1 MHCFIDVDWTR
12 CLYKRRMLYNLKIR
26 MPLLYFCLHEYK
38 CPLVGMLCLYYFNA
52 FMLKFAH
59 VQFIVFY
66 VFSCTKT
73 LDVPVYLWCTRSQ
86 LLWTTEQHGPY
97 ISCFSGFPISEYTY
111 CVVVP
116 GLYNHYS
123 YLSHRVLSCCVLFL
137 SWILYT
143 LHVTFLPLYLCNVQG
158 GVVVGGGG

>member
-73 LDVPVYLWCTRSQ
+73 LDVPVYLWCMRSQ
-86 LLWTTEQHGPY
+86 LLWTTEQHGPS

-116 GLYNHYS
+116 GLYNHYLLPIS
-123 YLSHRVLSCCVLFL
+123 QSVVLLCSLSVLDS
-137 SWILYT
+137 
-143 LHVTFLPLYLCNVQG
+143 LHLACDISFSVSV
-158 GVVVGGGG
+158 